1 MKKTLIAIWVLLAT
15 PVQAATPTALLCLF
29 EPLAMRFNLF
39 TKDGQ
44 DVIQWESSGFQGV
57 VINVSDGYFV
67 VKHYAST
74 ATFKAVISVTTLQG
88 YGVVETFKGETSK
101 GGIICAAD

>member
-1 MKKTLIAIWVLLAT
+1 MKKALIAILVLCAT
-15 PVQAATPTALLCLF
+15 SAQAATPTALLCLF
-29 EPLAMRFNLF
+29 EPLALRFNLF

-57 VINVSDGYFV
+57 VVNVSDGYFV
-67 VKHYAST
+67 VKHYASS
-74 ATFKAVISVTTLQG
+74 ATFKAVISVSTLQG
-88 YGVVETFKGETSK
+88 YGMVETFKGETSK

>member
-1 MKKTLIAIWVLLAT
+1 MKKTLIAIWVFLAT
-15 PVQAATPTALLCLF
+15 PVQAASPTALLCLF
-29 EPLAMRFNLF
+29 EPLTMRFNLF

-57 VINVSDGYFV
+57 VINVTDGYFV
-67 VKHYAST
+67 VKHYAPS
-74 ATFKAVISVTTLQG
+74 ATFKAVIGVDTLRG
-88 YGVVETFKGETSK
+88 YGEIETFKGEKSK

>member
-1 MKKTLIAIWVLLAT
+1 MKRALIAIWALLAT
-15 PVQAATPTALLCLF
+15 PVHAATPTALLCLF
-29 EPLAMRFNLF
+29 EPLSMRFNLF

-44 DVIQWESSGFQGV
+44 DVIQWETSAFQGV

-74 ATFKAVISVTTLQG
+74 ATFKAVINVKTLQG
-88 YGVVETFKGETSK
+88 YGVVETFKGESSK